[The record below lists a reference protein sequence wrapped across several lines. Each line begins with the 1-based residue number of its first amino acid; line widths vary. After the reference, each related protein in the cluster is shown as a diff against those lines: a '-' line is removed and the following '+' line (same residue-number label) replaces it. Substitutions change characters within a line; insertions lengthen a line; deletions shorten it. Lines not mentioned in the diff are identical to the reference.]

1 MSTSDVSLSAL
12 DAVGS
17 INGAR
22 VLAKLLLVGFSMGI
36 LGLFVV
42 PWQQSVTGMGRVI
55 AYTPIERQQ
64 SIDAP
69 ITGRVVR
76 WHVQEGMRVSAG
88 DPVVDLGDNDPDIQA
103 RLQQQR
109 DAVQRQIDA
118 ATLNIAVA
126 EAKIAA
132 QNSVRSAAVM
142 QAEYKRQIA
151 KDRKQA
157 AEHGRDSAE
166 AAYKTATRNAERQR
180 SLHGKGL
187 VSTRTLEL
195 AELKLQT
202 TGASLDQA
210 KAKLK
215 DANRKVSAMAAN
227 REEKDADTS
236 SKVSDAESSL
246 QKIRGDLAK
255 AERERSKL
263 DVKLARQSTMHVT
276 APRDGTVYRILA
288 PNGSRM
294 VKQGEP
300 LALLVPDTKAR
311 AVELWVDG
319 NDAPLITPGRHV
331 RLQFEGW
338 PAVQF
343 VGWPSVAVGTFPA
356 EVAFVDATDNGQGQF
371 RVVVVPEAGTTW
383 PDAQYLRQG
392 VRANG
397 WVLLNQVQLGY
408 ELWRQFNG
416 FPPVIRG
423 GTKPVEGGG
432 KS

>member
-42 PWQQSVTGMGRVI
+42 PWQQSVTGTGRVI

-187 VSTRTLEL
+187 VSTR
-195 AELKLQT
+195 
-202 TGASLDQA
+202 
-210 KAKLK
+210 
-215 DANRKVSAMAAN
+215 
-227 REEKDADTS
+227 
-236 SKVSDAESSL
+236 
-246 QKIRGDLAK
+246 
-255 AERERSKL
+255 
-263 DVKLARQSTMHVT
+263 
-276 APRDGTVYRILA
+276 
-288 PNGSRM
+288 
-294 VKQGEP
+294 
-300 LALLVPDTKAR
+300 
-311 AVELWVDG
+311 
-319 NDAPLITPGRHV
+319 
-331 RLQFEGW
+331 
-338 PAVQF
+338 
-343 VGWPSVAVGTFPA
+343 
-356 EVAFVDATDNGQGQF
+356 
-371 RVVVVPEAGTTW
+371 
-383 PDAQYLRQG
+383 
-392 VRANG
+392 
-397 WVLLNQVQLGY
+397 
-408 ELWRQFNG
+408 
-416 FPPVIRG
+416 
-423 GTKPVEGGG
+423 
-432 KS
+432 